1 MEATNM
7 NNINLDT
14 CESKAINELVREEK
28 NKYFREYNANNKE
41 RIKKIKEKYWKNR
54 VLKKLNQ
61 THAEKAGDSNDS
73 NSNS

>member
-54 VLKKLNQ
+54 VLKKISQ
-61 THAEKAGDSNDS
+61 THAETAGDSNDS
-73 NSNS
+73 NSNN